1 MIQVCLL
8 PSGAPKITEVTVTK
22 KKKKKEKQQKN
33 PTTHTSLSCRTEKR
47 VQTRPGWFSYQINL
61 AAGAEVPGSALIL
74 S

>member
-1 MIQVCLL
+1 MIQVRYL
-8 PSGAPKITEVTVTK
+8 PSGAPKITEVKAK
-22 KKKKKEKQQKN
+22 KKKNKQKN
-33 PTTHTSLSCRTEKR
+33 KTHTSLSCRTEKH

>member
-1 MIQVCLL
+1 MIQVRYL
-8 PSGAPKITEVTVTK
+8 PSGAPKITEVKAK
-22 KKKKKEKQQKN
+22 KKKNKE
-33 PTTHTSLSCRTEKR
+33 THTSLSCRTEKH

>member
-22 KKKKKEKQQKN
+22 KKKKKNNKKN

>member
-1 MIQVCLL
+1 MIQVRYL
-8 PSGAPKITEVTVTK
+8 PSGAPKITEVKVNK
-22 KKKKKEKQQKN
+22 KKKKK
-33 PTTHTSLSCRTEKR
+33 PPTSLSCRTEKH